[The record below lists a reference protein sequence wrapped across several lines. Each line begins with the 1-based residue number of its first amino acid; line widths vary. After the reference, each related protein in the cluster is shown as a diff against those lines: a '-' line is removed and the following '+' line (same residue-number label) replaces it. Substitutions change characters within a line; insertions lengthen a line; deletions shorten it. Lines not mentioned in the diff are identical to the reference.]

1 MKGMTLIVRTVSRLL
16 FPFMFLFGVYIVIHG
31 HLTPGGGFPG
41 GVIIAASVVMLL
53 LAHGMERAKAK
64 IADLQ
69 AEVAESLG
77 GLILVGLGVFG
88 VIVGIA
94 FLKNVLPL
102 GTLGELFS
110 AGNLPVLNVGV
121 SIKVAAGLVAIFYAM
136 LRVFRRGE
144 G

>member
-1 MKGMTLIVRTVSRLL
+1 
-16 FPFMFLFGVYIVIHG
+16 MFLFGVYIVIHG

>member
-53 LAHGMERAKAK
+53 LAHGMERAKTRVG
-64 IADLQ
+64 DLQ
-69 AEVAESLG
+69 AEIAESLG

-94 FLKNVLPL
+94 FLKNILPL

>member
-1 MKGMTLIVRTVSRLL
+1 
-16 FPFMFLFGVYIVIHG
+16 
-31 HLTPGGGFPG
+31 
-41 GVIIAASVVMLL
+41 
-53 LAHGMERAKAK
+53 MERAKAK